1 MPFLPSPAASFRSSS
16 FLGAVACVS
25 AVFLA
30 ACSGDKPATPAAPPP
45 QALPVTV
52 VEMQAK
58 NLPTVIELMAQTVAA
73 WSGYQGHQR
82 QEEPQIGL
90 LLGARKYQCHLARL
104 PAGSLLTID
113 CEQLLQDGALASFQC
128 YLRCDGELVA
138 EARLSTIQPDAEQLE
153 TLLGS
158 THV

>member
-1 MPFLPSPAASFRSSS
+1 MSYPAIAS
-16 FLGAVACVS
+16 LV
-25 AVFLA
+25 
-30 ACSGDKPATPAAPPP
+30 PHAAPMLLLDRLCEATATTARCEVRVGETLALFLRDDG
-45 QALPVTV
+45 ALPGWVG
-52 VEMQAK
+52 
-58 NLPTVIELMAQTVAA
+58 IELMAQTVAA
-73 WSGYQGHQR
+73 WSGYQGHLR

-90 LLGARKYQCHLARL
+90 LLGARKYQSHLARL

-158 THV
+158 RQA

>member
-1 MPFLPSPAASFRSSS
+1 MSYPAIAS
-16 FLGAVACVS
+16 LV
-25 AVFLA
+25 
-30 ACSGDKPATPAAPPP
+30 PHAAPMLLLDRLCEATATTARCEVRVGETLALFLRDDG
-45 QALPVTV
+45 ALPGWVG
-52 VEMQAK
+52 
-58 NLPTVIELMAQTVAA
+58 IELMAQTVAA

-113 CEQLLQDGALASFQC
+113 CEQLLQDGALASLQC

-158 THV
+158 RQA

>member
-1 MPFLPSPAASFRSSS
+1 MSYPAIAS
-16 FLGAVACVS
+16 LV
-25 AVFLA
+25 
-30 ACSGDKPATPAAPPP
+30 PHAAPMLLLDRLCEATATTARCEVRVGETLALFLREDG
-45 QALPVTV
+45 ALPGWVG
-52 VEMQAK
+52 
-58 NLPTVIELMAQTVAA
+58 IELMAQTVAA
-73 WSGYQGHQR
+73 WSGYQGHLR

>member
-1 MPFLPSPAASFRSSS
+1 MSYPPMAS
-16 FLGAVACVS
+16 LV
-25 AVFLA
+25 
-30 ACSGDKPATPAAPPP
+30 PHAAPMLLLDRLCEATATTARCEVRVGETLALFLRDDG
-45 QALPVTV
+45 ALPGWVG
-52 VEMQAK
+52 
-58 NLPTVIELMAQTVAA
+58 IELMAQTVAA

-158 THV
+158 RQA

>member
-1 MPFLPSPAASFRSSS
+1 VRVGETLALFLRDD
-16 FLGAVACVS
+16 G
-25 AVFLA
+25 
-30 ACSGDKPATPAAPPP
+30 
-45 QALPVTV
+45 ALPGWVG
-52 VEMQAK
+52 
-58 NLPTVIELMAQTVAA
+58 IELMAQTVAA
-73 WSGYQGHQR
+73 WSGYQGHLR

-158 THV
+158 RQA

>member
-1 MPFLPSPAASFRSSS
+1 MSYPAIAS
-16 FLGAVACVS
+16 LV
-25 AVFLA
+25 
-30 ACSGDKPATPAAPPP
+30 PHAAPMLLLDRLCEATATTARCEVRVGETLALFLRDDG
-45 QALPVTV
+45 ALPGWVG
-52 VEMQAK
+52 
-58 NLPTVIELMAQTVAA
+58 IELMAQTVAA
-73 WSGYQGHQR
+73 WSGYQGHLR

-90 LLGARKYQCHLARL
+90 LLGARNYQCHLARL

-113 CEQLLQDGALASFQC
+113 CKQLLQDGALASFQC

-158 THV
+158 RQA

>member
-1 MPFLPSPAASFRSSS
+1 MSYPAIAS
-16 FLGAVACVS
+16 LV
-25 AVFLA
+25 
-30 ACSGDKPATPAAPPP
+30 PHAAPMLLLDRLCEATATTARCEVRVGETL
-45 QALPVTV
+45 ALFLRDDGALQGWVG
-52 VEMQAK
+52 
-58 NLPTVIELMAQTVAA
+58 IELMAQTVAA

>member
-1 MPFLPSPAASFRSSS
+1 MSYPPIAS
-16 FLGAVACVS
+16 LV
-25 AVFLA
+25 
-30 ACSGDKPATPAAPPP
+30 PHAAPMLLLDRLGEATATTARCEVRVGATLALFLREDG
-45 QALPVTV
+45 ALPGWVG
-52 VEMQAK
+52 
-58 NLPTVIELMAQTVAA
+58 IELMAQTVAA
-73 WSGYQGHQR
+73 WSGYQGHLR

-128 YLRCDGELVA
+128 YLRCEGELVA

-158 THV
+158 RQV

>member
-1 MPFLPSPAASFRSSS
+1 MSYPPITSLVPH
-16 FLGAVACVS
+16 
-25 AVFLA
+25 
-30 ACSGDKPATPAAPPP
+30 AAPMLLLERLCAATATTARCEVRVGETLALFLRDDG
-45 QALPVTV
+45 ALPGWVG
-52 VEMQAK
+52 
-58 NLPTVIELMAQTVAA
+58 IELMAQTVAA
-73 WSGYQGHQR
+73 WSGYQGHLR

-158 THV
+158 RQA

>member
-1 MPFLPSPAASFRSSS
+1 MSYPPMAS
-16 FLGAVACVS
+16 LV
-25 AVFLA
+25 
-30 ACSGDKPATPAAPPP
+30 PHAAPMLLLERLCAATASTARCEVRVGETLALFLRDDG
-45 QALPVTV
+45 ALPGWVG
-52 VEMQAK
+52 
-58 NLPTVIELMAQTVAA
+58 IELMAQTVAA

-128 YLRCDGELVA
+128 YLRCEGELVA

-158 THV
+158 RQA

>member
-1 MPFLPSPAASFRSSS
+1 MSYPPIAS
-16 FLGAVACVS
+16 LV
-25 AVFLA
+25 
-30 ACSGDKPATPAAPPP
+30 PHAAPMLLLDRLCEATATTARCEVRVGETLALFLRDDG
-45 QALPVTV
+45 ALPGWVG
-52 VEMQAK
+52 
-58 NLPTVIELMAQTVAA
+58 IELMAQTVAA

-158 THV
+158 RQA

>member
-1 MPFLPSPAASFRSSS
+1 MSYPAIAS
-16 FLGAVACVS
+16 LV
-25 AVFLA
+25 
-30 ACSGDKPATPAAPPP
+30 PHAAPMLLLDRLCEATATTARCEVRVGETLALFLRDDG
-45 QALPVTV
+45 ALPGWVG
-52 VEMQAK
+52 
-58 NLPTVIELMAQTVAA
+58 IELMAQTVAA
-73 WSGYQGHQR
+73 WSGYQGHLR
-82 QEEPQIGL
+82 QGEPQIGL

-158 THV
+158 RQV

>member
-1 MPFLPSPAASFRSSS
+1 MSYPAIASLVPHAASMLLLDRLCEATATTARCEVRVGETLAL
-16 FLGAVACVS
+16 FLRDDG
-25 AVFLA
+25 
-30 ACSGDKPATPAAPPP
+30 
-45 QALPVTV
+45 ALPGWVG
-52 VEMQAK
+52 
-58 NLPTVIELMAQTVAA
+58 IELMAQTVAA
-73 WSGYQGHQR
+73 WSGYQGHLR

-158 THV
+158 RQA